1 MPDMDNND
9 NNDNIAQKQGKYIEN
24 DEVIEGSTG
33 QRRESLQSVKTK
45 YRKELVLKWSPS
57 ESFGF

>member
-1 MPDMDNND
+1 M
-9 NNDNIAQKQGKYIEN
+9 EN

-45 YRKELVLKWSPS
+45 YRKELVLK
-57 ESFGF
+57 

>member
-1 MPDMDNND
+1 MPDMD

-45 YRKELVLKWSPS
+45 YRKELVLK
-57 ESFGF
+57 